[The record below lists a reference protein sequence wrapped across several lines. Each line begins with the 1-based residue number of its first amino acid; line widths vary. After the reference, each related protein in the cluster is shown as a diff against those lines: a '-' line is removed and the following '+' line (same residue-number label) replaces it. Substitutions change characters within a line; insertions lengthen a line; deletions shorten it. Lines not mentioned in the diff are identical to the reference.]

1 MTTFSHA
8 ARTAALVGLL
18 GPLVSLPVVA
28 QARAPRPPM
37 PAEPPAAPRPATRVY
52 MNGESM
58 ANRPYLGIVLR
69 GADGAADTLG
79 LLVAEVEADYPAAK
93 AGITSGARLVSI
105 DGVDLR
111 LDPRDVGDDAAG
123 RVPESR
129 LRRQLERKASGDT
142 VTLVVLTDGR
152 RETKRVALGES
163 PMTRAFRTMST
174 ARRVVGVGF
183 SQRGSMRD
191 TAGLLIISVTSGGAA
206 EKAGLVEGD
215 RVVGID
221 GVDLRVPAADAG
233 TAEGVEARV
242 SRFRRALDAARDSQ
256 PVRLDVI
263 SEGRRRTVSVVPSRE
278 QGWSFSSGQFNDMA
292 ESVRASIAGQRRY
305 FSGGDDDAVRER
317 ADAMRERAGE
327 VRERSQALREGQ
339 RAQSELQREM
349 GRMQRDIQRG
359 VQRDVQ
365 REMQRAQRERFETRG
380 DGDDD
385 DRDDRDDARGARGAR
400 GAIRGRTDGATMVL
414 GGLSL
419 AAVDRDF
426 AQQFGRGSERGALV
440 VRSRD
445 AWAPLRAGD
454 VILTIDG
461 RSVRDGNSL
470 DVTFDRGRDQRLQ
483 ILRDG
488 REQAITLPAAR

>member
-1 MTTFSHA
+1 MTTFSLA

-18 GPLVSLPVVA
+18 VPLASLPLNA
-28 QARAPRPPM
+28 QARAPRPPV
-37 PAEPPAAPRPATRVY
+37 PADPPSAPRPAARVY
-52 MNGESM
+52 VNGESM

-69 GADGAADTLG
+69 GSDGPADTLG
-79 LLVAEVEADYPAAK
+79 LLVAEVEADLPAAK

-129 LRRQLERKASGDT
+129 LRRQLERKESGDT

-152 RETKRVALGES
+152 RETRRVALGES
-163 PMTRAFRTMST
+163 PMARTFRTMSN

-191 TAGLLIISVTSGGAA
+191 TAGLLITSVTSGGAA
-206 EKAGLVEGD
+206 EKAGLTEGD
-215 RVVGID
+215 RVVSID
-221 GVDLRVPAADAG
+221 GVDLRVPATDAG

-242 SRFRRALDAARDSQ
+242 SRFRRALEAARDSQ
-256 PVRLDVI
+256 PIRLDVI
-263 SEGRRRTVSVVPSRE
+263 SEGRRRTVSVRPSRE
-278 QGWSFSSGQFNDMA
+278 QGWSFNSAQLGDMA
-292 ESVRASIAGQRRY
+292 ERMRDAIAGQRRY
-305 FSGGDDDAVRER
+305 FSDGGDE
-317 ADAMRERAGE
+317 AMRERAEAPRERAGG
-327 VRERSQALREGQ
+327 VRERAEAQREGV
-339 RAQSELQREM
+339 RAQVELQREM
-349 GRMQRDIQRG
+349 GRLQRDI
-359 VQRDVQ
+359 QRDVQ
-365 REMQRAQRERFETRG
+365 REMTRAQRERFESGR
-380 DGDDD
+380 DDD
-385 DRDDRDDARGARGAR
+385 DDRDDARGRGSSADDETRSAR

-470 DVTFDRGRDQRLQ
+470 DVTFDRSRDQRLE
-483 ILRDG
+483 ILRNGD
-488 REQAITLPAAR
+488 QQTITLPASR

>member
-1 MTTFSHA
+1 MTTFSLA

-18 GPLVSLPVVA
+18 VPLASLPLAA
-28 QARAPRPPM
+28 QARAPRPPV
-37 PAEPPAAPRPATRVY
+37 PADPPAAPRPAARVY
-52 MNGESM
+52 VNGESM

-69 GADGAADTLG
+69 GSDGPADTLG
-79 LLVAEVEADYPAAK
+79 LLVAEVEADLPAAK

-129 LRRQLERKASGDT
+129 LRRQLERKESGDT

-163 PMTRAFRTMST
+163 PMARTFRTISN

-191 TAGLLIISVTSGGAA
+191 TAGLLITSVTSGGAA
-206 EKAGLVEGD
+206 EKAGLTEGD
-215 RVVGID
+215 RVVSID
-221 GVDLRVPAADAG
+221 GLDLRVPATDAG

-242 SRFRRALDAARDSQ
+242 SRFRRALEAARDSQ
-256 PVRLDVI
+256 PIRLDVI
-263 SEGRRRTVSVVPSRE
+263 SEGRRRTVSVIPSRE
-278 QGWSFSSGQFNDMA
+278 QGWSFNSAQLGDMA
-292 ESVRASIAGQRRY
+292 ERMRDAIAGQRRY
-305 FSGGDDDAVRER
+305 FSDGGDE
-317 ADAMRERAGE
+317 AMRERVGE
-327 VRERSQALREGQ
+327 VRDGAAAQREGV
-339 RAQSELQREM
+339 RAQVELQREM
-349 GRMQRDIQRG
+349 GRLQRDI
-359 VQRDVQ
+359 QRDVQ
-365 REMQRAQRERFETRG
+365 REMTRAQRERFESGR
-380 DGDDD
+380 DDD
-385 DRDDRDDARGARGAR
+385 DDRDDARGRGSSGDDETRSARGT
-400 GAIRGRTDGATMVL
+400 IRGRTDGATMVL

-470 DVTFDRGRDQRLQ
+470 DVTFDRSRDQRLE
-483 ILRDG
+483 ILRNGD
-488 REQAITLPAAR
+488 QQTITLPASR

>member
-1 MTTFSHA
+1 MTTFSLA
-8 ARTAALVGLL
+8 ARTAAFVGLL
-18 GPLVSLPVVA
+18 VPLASLPLNA
-28 QARAPRPPM
+28 QARAPRSSVPADPPS
-37 PAEPPAAPRPATRVY
+37 APRPATRVY
-52 MNGESM
+52 VNGESM

-69 GADGAADTLG
+69 GSDGPADTLG
-79 LLVAEVEADYPAAK
+79 LLVAEVEADLPAAK

-129 LRRQLERKASGDT
+129 LRRQLERKESGDT

-152 RETKRVALGES
+152 RETRRVALGES
-163 PMTRAFRTMST
+163 PMARTFRSVSN

-191 TAGLLIISVTSGGAA
+191 TAGLLITSVTSGGAA
-206 EKAGLVEGD
+206 EKAGLTEGD
-215 RVVGID
+215 RVVSID
-221 GVDLRVPAADAG
+221 GLDLRVQATDAG

-242 SRFRRALDAARDSQ
+242 SRFRRALEAARYSQ
-256 PVRLDVI
+256 PIRLDVI
-263 SEGRRRTVSVVPSRE
+263 SEGRRRTVNVIPSRE
-278 QGWSFSSGQFNDMA
+278 QGWSFSSAQLGDMA
-292 ESVRASIAGQRRY
+292 ERVRGAIAGQRRY
-305 FSGGDDDAVRER
+305 FSDRGDE
-317 ADAMRERAGE
+317 AMRERAGD
-327 VRERSQALREGQ
+327 VRERAEAQREGA
-339 RAQSELQREM
+339 RAQVELQREM
-349 GRMQRDIQRG
+349 GRLQRDI
-359 VQRDVQ
+359 QRDVQ
-365 REMQRAQRERFETRG
+365 REMTRAQRERFDSGR
-380 DGDDD
+380 DDDD
-385 DRDDRDDARGARGAR
+385 DRDEARGRVSSGDDETRSARGAF
-400 GAIRGRTDGATMVL
+400 RGRTDGATMVL

-470 DVTFDRGRDQRLQ
+470 DVTFDRSRDQRLE
-483 ILRDG
+483 ILRNG
-488 REQAITLPAAR
+488 NQQTITLPASR